1 MVHNDADHLSAIK
14 ELWESKGFKIDSLS
28 MKQIDWHQHENAMSL
43 KEELN
48 SILEGNQLFKG
59 VIWLHPRL
67 IGSKEELDSD
77 GDIWLQQALIF
88 SGAIKSRLA
97 TEGPILYVAQGSGN
111 LGSYENG
118 SFQIAQSLSAL
129 AKTVQAEWVATH
141 GRFIDLHKD
150 FESTKLAELVWQEW
164 NDPNLSRNQ
173 VGWDQNFQ
181 RWEYERVLHIPQLS
195 QQELPLSSRVWLVS
209 GGAKGVTSDCL
220 LALAK
225 LSPDTFIL
233 LGRTVL
239 EDEPAWASE
248 VPDKDL
254 KEAFLNEFKTKGEKA
269 TPKLVNKMIKQVQA
283 SREINFTIQKLK
295 ELGATPVYV
304 QADISNHSALGDTI
318 KPIIQQ
324 HGEITGLIHGAGVL
338 ADRKLEQ
345 KSIQDFELVYGTKI
359 NGFRNLWKV
368 LDPSKL
374 SHVLLF
380 SSGAG
385 FFGNPGQS
393 DYAIANEAINQIAWD
408 LNRNHPHIKVVS
420 YNWGPWDGGMVDENL
435 KKLFQQR
442 GVQVIPRGEG
452 AKLFAET
459 ALSNDQFPSPIFVV
473 GNDIR
478 GKDLPIS
485 AENWEESIFLK
496 LEDNTLFTNHSIGGV
511 PVLPAT
517 YALALLLRASE
528 DHYQGYKVQKFQ
540 NFKVLQ
546 GLRFDEQIS
555 HSFTIKGSF
564 VGESNETI
572 QISVALQSSE
582 KKKSLTKQH
591 YQVEVFLAA
600 SLPKPTRQI
609 IAHPWEPSK
618 FEAYE
623 NGTLFHENYF
633 KVLSTLSKNEISS
646 FEVNLPPVP
655 IEKIKNW
662 VGNQF
667 APLLLDAGLQAMLV
681 KGREMTNLPSLP
693 LSIESGSFLAPLRSS
708 KNKIKIED
716 EKLSGTSQ
724 LLANLVFLDESN
736 NCVLRLEGVAV
747 TFSEKLKPMFQN
759 KSKG

>member
-233 LGRTVL
+233 VGRTVL
-239 EDEPAWASE
+239 EEEPAWASG

-254 KEAFLNEFKTKGEKA
+254 KEAVLNEFKTKGEKA
-269 TPKLVNKMIKQVQA
+269 TPKLVNHLIKQVQA

-546 GLRFDEQIS
+546 GLRFDGQIS
-555 HSFTIKGSF
+555 HTFTITGSF
-564 VGESNETI
+564 VSESNETI